1 MGGVYVY
8 NNYKTLLKSK
18 EHNPIYIDL
27 YIEHIE
33 KCRQKDIPLKYERH
47 HILPKAKSLFP
58 EYKSFKDNPWNEIKL
73 SREDHFIAHELLA
86 LAYPKTGALNA
97 FRYMLTMGN
106 NPEKYAAFR
115 ELHSQVQS
123 ERIKKWLSENEH
135 PKGMLGKKHTSNAL
149 AKMQKNNAGNN
160 NPMYG
165 KKNVKLA
172 ARNTRDADKMG
183 KLSGQS
189 KINTKVIKKYGI
201 SYDELLCKLK
211 VFQSTISCNN
221 FDTYSK
227 LLQDYLNKQLSTKDI
242 LWLFGYVGT
251 VRSDRAK
258 PKEIS
263 ALQIPNID
271 LATIF

>member
-1 MGGVYVY
+1 MY
-8 NNYKTLLKSK
+8 NDYKTILKSK
-18 EHNPIYIDL
+18 EHITTYIDQ
-27 YIEHIE
+27 YIDHIE
-33 KCRQKDIPLKYERH
+33 SCRKKATPKKYERH

-58 EYKSFKDNPWNEIKL
+58 EYKSFKEFPWNEIKM
-73 SREDHFIAHELLA
+73 SREDHFYAHELLA
-86 LAYPKTGALNA
+86 RAYPKTGAMVA

-106 NPEKYAAFR
+106 NPEKYAEFR
-115 ELHSQVQS
+115 ELHSQIQS
-123 ERIKKWLSENEH
+123 DRQKKYIAENGH
-135 PKGMLGKKHTSNAL
+135 PKGMLGKKHTSNTL
-149 AKMQKNNAGNN
+149 EKMQKNNAGNN

-227 LLQDYLNKQLSTKDI
+227 LLQNYLNKQLSTKDI

-251 VRSDRAK
+251 VRSNRAK

-263 ALQIPNID
+263 ALQIPHID
-271 LATIF
+271 LTTVF